1 MNYKVSTFKKKPIFG
16 FILIWLLIFA
26 SSCSNLAQES
36 APTIIP
42 TEYLPTA
49 IALTL
54 SASGVEVA
62 PQTTQPSPLVDDK
75 ASPIPDE
82 QVPPTPT
89 RTETIAVTPPVAH
102 TEPAQSTQPVSTQAP
117 ASDLTTPSLPTHT
130 PAPVIPE
137 ARIQIFRHGERSLV
151 TSPIQVY
158 ARLTS
163 RVGKTARI
171 ELYGEDGRL
180 LARQVKVYNQ
190 LPWHV
195 ATLLLDLEFEIKAAA
210 EAGRLVISVE
220 DIYGRLIDLN
230 SVNLILLSSG
240 VTELNPATALYER
253 VVIHEPVPNSLIQGG
268 VLIVTGL
275 AQTSSNQPLRIS
287 LIGEDGRVLGGRL
300 AGVNVLTPGDYGE
313 FFAEVQYAV
322 EDLTPALLVIYEE
335 NENTQEKTYL
345 TSIEIVLSP

>member
-1 MNYKVSTFKKKPIFG
+1 MNYKISTLKHKPIIG

-54 SASGVEVA
+54 SADGVQVA
-62 PQTTQPSPLVDDK
+62 PQITQPSPLVNDK

-82 QVPPTPT
+82 HASPPPT
-89 RTETIAVTPPVAH
+89 RTETMAATPTDAQ
-102 TEPAQSTQPVSTQAP
+102 TKPAQSTRLVSTQAP
-117 ASDLTTPSLPTHT
+117 TPDLITPSIPTHT
-130 PAPVIPE
+130 PVPVIPE
-137 ARIQIFRHGERSLV
+137 ARVQIFRYGERSLA

-195 ATLLLDLEFEIKAAA
+195 ATLLLDLDFEIKAAA

-253 VVIHEPVPNSLIQGG
+253 VVIHEPTPNSLIQGG

-275 AQTSSNQPLRIS
+275 AQTNSNQPIRIS
-287 LIGEDGRVLGGRL
+287 LIGEDGQILGGRL

-313 FFAEVQYAV
+313 FFAEVSYVV
-322 EDLTPALLVIYEE
+322 EDITPALLVIYEE